1 MVWEVGWRLRLC
13 LDGEDGGREVDVLLQ
28 LTERLAAG
36 LVGRQAATDGARL
49 CGAEKDGIVGES
61 RSVPGRGE
69 RETQHGCAGRHAR
82 SGSMALCV
90 SGAAHFCARQ
100 RWRTCL
106 ARRSNGLY
114 FLPA

>member
-49 CGAEKDGIVGES
+49 LGAQVQRLVLLACIVGAEC
-61 RSVPGRGE
+61 
-69 RETQHGCAGRHAR
+69 T
-82 SGSMALCV
+82 ALLLVNDSLDACD
-90 SGAAHFCARQ
+90 R
-100 RWRTCL
+100 L
-106 ARRSNGLY
+106 ADNFDL
-114 FLPA
+114 